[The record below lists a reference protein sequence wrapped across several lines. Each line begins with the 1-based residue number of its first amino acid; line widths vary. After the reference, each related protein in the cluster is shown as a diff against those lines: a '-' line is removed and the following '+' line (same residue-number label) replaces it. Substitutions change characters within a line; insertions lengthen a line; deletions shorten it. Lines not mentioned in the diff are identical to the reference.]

1 MKIKNILLVILSIA
15 TSITSYCY
23 DDLEKGVDLSARTT
37 VTGVLL
43 NQLVDN
49 ATVRTNR
56 GLIIATN
63 NAPNVVA
70 NPRFK
75 NYIWLD
81 TSFEPPVIKTYS
93 ISLGEWITSTLA
105 PNSVV
110 ETNIANFAITSV
122 KLNDN
127 SVTTRSISNNAVT
140 VQKIMDAAITTDKIL
155 NGNVTREKIAN
166 KAING
171 ILIDDKA
178 IIGYTHIAD
187 GTITSNQIGALMIDG
202 ENIAIRTITSNNIA
216 TNTIRWYNI
225 GQNEITTYN
234 ITNSAITSDKIANGN
249 VNTNHLS
256 QEIYDR
262 IYNDVSYAKFYH
274 DADSANVTV
283 VYKTG
288 FITNIVYSGTNWD
301 YIVYFNSDLG
311 TTNYHVEITSSF
323 RKEGSWEWTY
333 NGYVDFVTGNS
344 FYIRYRRYEGD
355 KTYRATTP
363 VYVTVTKIPGL

>member
-1 MKIKNILLVILSIA
+1 MKNKIILNLVLGLM
-15 TSITSYCY
+15 TSLTSYCY

-56 GLIIATN
+56 GLVIATN
-63 NAPNVVA
+63 NAPDVVR
-70 NPRFK
+70 NPRLK
-75 NYIWLD
+75 NYLWLD
-81 TSFEPPVIKTYS
+81 TSIEPPVLKFYS
-93 ISLGEWITSTLA
+93 ETLGWITASLS
-105 PNSVV
+105 PNSVS
-110 ETNIANFAITSV
+110 ETNIANYAVTSV

-140 VQKIMDAAITTDKIL
+140 VQKLMDAAVTTDKIL
-155 NGNVTREKIAN
+155 DSAVTREKIAN

-274 DADSANVTV
+274 DANSANVTV

-323 RKEGSWEWTY
+323 HKEGSWEWTY

-344 FYIRYRRYEGD
+344 FYIRYRRHEGD
-355 KTYRATTP
+355 RTYRATTP